1 MKALYVEIGGRARK
15 KQNILTIEDHYRINV
30 FIATIDNQLAELNN
44 RFNEHAVKLLV
55 LSSMFD
61 PRNSRLSFNID
72 DACLLVREFYS
83 NDFTEYEK
91 DLLRVQL
98 QHYEVGILQHLEFQN
113 LCTLSDLCQWMAKS
127 RKALIYPLIDRLIRL
142 ILTLP
147 VSTATTERAFSA
159 MSIVKSE
166 LRNKME
172 DDFLTNSL
180 TVFIEREIARNIS
193 TESIIDGF
201 RDLKE
206 RRVQF

>member
-1 MKALYVEIGGRARK
+1 
-15 KQNILTIEDHYRINV
+15 
-30 FIATIDNQLAELNN
+30 
-44 RFNEHAVKLLV
+44 
-55 LSSMFD
+55 
-61 PRNSRLSFNID
+61 
-72 DACLLVREFYS
+72 
-83 NDFTEYEK
+83 
-91 DLLRVQL
+91 
-98 QHYEVGILQHLEFQN
+98 
-113 LCTLSDLCQWMAKS
+113 MAKS

-201 RDLKE
+201 HDLKE